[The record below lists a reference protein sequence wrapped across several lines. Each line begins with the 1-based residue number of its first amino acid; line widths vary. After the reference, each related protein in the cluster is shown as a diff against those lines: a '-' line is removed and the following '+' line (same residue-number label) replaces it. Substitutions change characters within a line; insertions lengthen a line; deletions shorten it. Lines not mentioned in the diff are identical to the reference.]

1 MSDQISSVPIAV
13 DRPFTYF
20 LERWRAPALDPH
32 DVDLGRE
39 QRELARQKQPP
50 QQTEHDSEEPVEL
63 ARVPQLMADEVA
75 ACALKDRPPHR
86 AHDRPGDEVA

>member
-1 MSDQISSVPIAV
+1 MSDQISSVPSAI
-13 DRPFTYF
+13 DLLFTY
-20 LERWRAPALDPH
+20 LPEPGRAPALDPH

-63 ARVPQLMADEVA
+63 TRVPQLMADEVA